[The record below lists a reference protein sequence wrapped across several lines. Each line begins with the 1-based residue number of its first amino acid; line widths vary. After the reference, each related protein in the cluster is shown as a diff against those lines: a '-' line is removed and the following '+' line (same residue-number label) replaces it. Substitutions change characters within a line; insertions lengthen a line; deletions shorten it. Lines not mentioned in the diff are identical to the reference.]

1 MGIFWCMKNNVKSC
15 KKFYEKAQTANF
27 SYLTKG
33 RQELCVE
40 KAEARLWM
48 PDYHEV
54 QIRTRISPFIFILVY
69 FSASL
74 SVKNVL
80 VCLLEM

>member
-1 MGIFWCMKNNVKSC
+1 MKNNVKSC

-27 SYLTKG
+27 SYLTIG
-33 RQELCVE
+33 HQELCVE
-40 KAEARLWM
+40 KAK
-48 PDYHEV
+48 DYHEV
-54 QIRTRISPFIFILVY
+54 QIKTRISP
-69 FSASL
+69 SAPL

>member
-1 MGIFWCMKNNVKSC
+1 MGIFWCISMKNNVKSC

-40 KAEARLWM
+40 KAKARLWM
-48 PDYHEV
+48 SDYHEV
-54 QIRTRISPFIFILVY
+54 QIKTRISP
-69 FSASL
+69 SAPL